1 MIRDNQRLLLF
12 TGEADVK
19 RVIGPADPRFGV
31 ARRHRRLTGPVMLD
45 LQPLTLLPDVVIEV
59 VRTDG
64 LVDVARDYCWV
75 SHIEVSFRQN
85 LQD

>member
-1 MIRDNQRLLLF
+1 
-12 TGEADVK
+12 
-19 RVIGPADPRFGV
+19 
-31 ARRHRRLTGPVMLD
+31 MLD